1 MYNLNNIIFSHGYM
15 QTEATSMLVTDDE
28 DEISW
33 WQLWDV
39 DDDFCRQAK
48 DDDTNI

>member
-1 MYNLNNIIFSHGYM
+1 MYNLNNIIFSQGHM
-15 QTEATSMLVTDDE
+15 LTESTSMLVADDE

-39 DDDFCRQAK
+39 DDDLCRQAK